1 MNSSIPIIPIED
13 LRHGEFASIPAKEI
27 LDQIIPLLRTEIFR
41 GVRKI
46 VLLDQDYWGKRPA
59 MARYIPVRGTKL
71 ADIEIYFDRFTKVP
85 KPLQTHRMY
94 VAYTLTRSL
103 GHEIYHHYVNGQ
115 RRIRKPKAKR
125 EEQTAD
131 DWGKQMAGYILTK
144 LFPGEEYTQEW
155 KRVQEVWAQ
164 EYRGNSEEG

>member
-1 MNSSIPIIPIED
+1 MDSE
-13 LRHGEFASIPAKEI
+13 GF
-27 LDQIIPLLRTEIFR
+27 
-41 GVRKI
+41 
-46 VLLDQDYWGKRPA
+46 
-59 MARYIPVRGTKL
+59 
-71 ADIEIYFDRFTKVP
+71 
-85 KPLQTHRMY
+85 
-94 VAYTLTRSL
+94 
-103 GHEIYHHYVNGQ
+103 
-115 RRIRKPKAKR
+115 RKPKSKR